1 MALKHTYEKAFSL
14 ENGMRR
20 NVPKLV
26 VVITDGRSQDEVK
39 KSATKL
45 QQAGKTGF
53 LKEEPSQQKVA
64 AVSPCCC
71 CQVTA
76 SSPSAWPTWT
86 SASCRRSP
94 PSPARGT
101 SSWWTTLTPLTPSRK
116 T

>member
-45 QQAGKTGF
+45 QQAGNTCF
-53 LKEEPSQQKVA
+53 LNEEPSRHEVA
-64 AVSPCCC
+64 AVSPRYC

-76 SSPSAWPTWT
+76 SSPLAWPTWT
-86 SASCRRSP
+86 LTSCRRSP
-94 PSPARGT
+94 PSPVRGT
-101 SSWWTTLTPLTPSRK
+101 SLSWTTLTPLTPSRK